1 MIGNIDIQ
9 TIDCS
14 EFVVKLGE
22 ILDAQHVALTAL
34 LFVPFEIDLF
44 KIEQVLFIV
53 SFSLLARPTKLALL
67 EGASKAVARVLSE
80 TASVGQD
87 LGQVNANGR
96 EENEEKCEH
105 DECVRDVVIL
115 HQFVQSF

>member
-1 MIGNIDIQ
+1 
-9 TIDCS
+9 
-14 EFVVKLGE
+14 
-22 ILDAQHVALTAL
+22 
-34 LFVPFEIDLF
+34 
-44 KIEQVLFIV
+44 LFIL
-53 SFSLLARPTKLALL
+53 SLFLLACPAKLALL

-80 TASVGQD
+80 TTGVRQD
-87 LGQVNANGR
+87 LGQVNSNGR